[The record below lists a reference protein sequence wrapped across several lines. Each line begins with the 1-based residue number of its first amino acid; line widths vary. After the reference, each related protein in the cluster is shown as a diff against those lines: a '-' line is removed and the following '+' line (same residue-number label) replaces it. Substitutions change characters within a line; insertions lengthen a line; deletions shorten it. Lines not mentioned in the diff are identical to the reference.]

1 MARGRSGG
9 ISQFIELV
17 GQEQVRE
24 GFLSLGKIGEQSM
37 LRIST
42 ATEKTARSFDQLKG
56 GLKGIAA
63 FEGLRRGVGILGDV
77 TSQMQELRN
86 VAAGTQ
92 FPIDTLRAFQIA
104 LEQTGNAGEKV
115 GGAFIQFAGAVADAD
130 RAAAGADNAFTA
142 LGINTKSVQGVDRLN
157 RLLDI
162 YVKRWAQ
169 IKQIKPAVA
178 ARSGALAFGEDDINK
193 FGKALELASQVGIPK
208 FVEAMKQFGRFPT
221 RADFANMEQYETA
234 LGRFRGVINS
244 IKMDAVIALFPG
256 LTQALDKA
264 RATLGTFTTDIQRFF
279 VDINRVLTGRKAQ
292 TEFVR
297 NLVAMKD
304 VVLFVL
310 GIMKTAFDA
319 FAKGLDVVAVAA
331 NNLFGT
337 QWTGK
342 GIAMALVA
350 LKLVGAFTALTTA
363 FTLART
369 AWTLLSTA
377 FVFSPIGA
385 LVTSVGLLVAYLLSG
400 TDAAKKFM
408 DQLGLAGPAADQTAA
423 ATQQTAQ
430 NMGDVAT
437 NTRSAAKAADEVRDL
452 TQRTTAQTAA
462 LGAATAD
469 AAAKTTR
476 FANSAMTIPASD
488 TTDTGP
494 HDMDWHMAHRHIAT
508 RTFDEVNPEQVDMA
522 TGAKMP
528 IGQGITG
535 PGGNRWVDVKSALG
549 ATTAAGFGAAAS
561 LNAVAGAADTAAA
574 AQTKSANAA
583 EKAADQAPG
592 SFRATSDQFKQ
603 TVDDRVAAA
612 ADAVKNAPMAFGG
625 ELSSGTAAPGVVSPL
640 AEAIRQAFA
649 GAPAPFGGEASSGT
663 AAPAIDALE
672 QSADSV
678 AASMQGAS
686 DQTGSFSGAL
696 TAVTDALNSA
706 AAAIAEAT
714 SKATLPGMATGGIVP
729 GSGTGDSVAAMLT
742 PGEFVMR
749 RSIVSQLGVPFLSML
764 NRGAGSFLPR
774 GHYAAGGLVAAG
786 AGAGGTPVHLHL
798 DGKSFALRGGADVV
812 SSLAHEARR
821 YALRSAGTKPSW
833 YGGTPG
839 GR

>member
-37 LRIST
+37 LRISA
-42 ATEKTARSFDQLKG
+42 ATEKTARSFGQLRG
-56 GLKGIAA
+56 ALTGLAA
-63 FEGLRRGVGILGDV
+63 FEGLRRGVGILSDV

-142 LGINTKSVQGVDRLN
+142 LGINTKSVQGVNRLN
-157 RLLDI
+157 TLLDI

-169 IKQIKPAVA
+169 IKKIKPAVA

-221 RADFANMEQYETA
+221 RADFANMERYETA

-256 LTQALDKA
+256 LTQALDTA
-264 RATLGTFTTDIQRFF
+264 RATLGNFTADIQSFF
-279 VDINRVLTGRKAQ
+279 TDLNNVLLGKQAQ
-292 TEFVR
+292 TEFLR
-297 NLVAMKD
+297 NLIAMKNVALD
-304 VVLFVL
+304 VLSVLRV
-310 GIMKTAFDA
+310 AFNA
-319 FAKGLDVVAVAA
+319 FAKGLDLIAASA
-331 NNLFGT
+331 NNMFGT

-342 GIAMALVA
+342 GIAMSLVL
-350 LKLVGAFTALTTA
+350 LKLVGVFSLLTAAINTA
-363 FTLART
+363 KT
-369 AWTLLSTA
+369 AWV
-377 FVFSPIGA
+377 VFSALAIRSPFGA
-385 LVTSVGLLVAYLLSG
+385 LVAGVAALVAYLLSG
-400 TDAAKKFM
+400 TEAGKKFTESM
-408 DQLGLAGPAADQTAA
+408 
-423 ATQQTAQ
+423 TQAVPVTDATAQ
-430 NMGDVAT
+430 NMGEVDK
-437 NTRSAAKAADEVRDL
+437 NTRSAAKSIDEVRDL

-469 AAAKTTR
+469 AAAKATR
-476 FANSAMTIPASD
+476 FADSAMTIPASD

-508 RTFDEVNPEQVDMA
+508 RTFDEVNPQVTDMA
-522 TGAKMP
+522 TGVSSP
-528 IGQGITG
+528 VGQGAIG
-535 PGGNRWVDVKSALG
+535 AGGQRFVKVADALG
-549 ATTAAGFGAAAS
+549 LTENAAVGAAAA
-561 LNAVAGAADTAAA
+561 LNNLSGASDKAAAD
-574 AQTKSANAA
+574 QKKAA
-583 EKAADQAPG
+583 EQAPG
-592 SFRATSDQFKQ
+592 SFRAQSDQFKQ
-603 TVDDRVAAA
+603 AVDDRVAAA
-612 ADAVKNAPMAFGG
+612 ADAAKNAPMAFGG
-625 ELSSGTAAPGVVSPL
+625 ELSSGTAAPGVISPL

-678 AASMQGAS
+678 ASSMQGAS
-686 DQTGSFSGAL
+686 DQTGAFSGAL

-706 AAAIAEAT
+706 AAAIAAAT
-714 SKATLPGMATGGIVP
+714 SNATLPGMATGGIVP